1 MLLPVFLIE
10 GTDDD
15 PLARTGMNEFLVF
28 QINPHMGG
36 PFLLPPVVEEDE
48 VAFTEFPLLDF
59 PAILLP
65 LVVGVPFEAF
75 SIYLI
80 IYGGSQSRT
89 IHSPFCASASPI
101 GYTQPLG

>member
-15 PLARTGMNEFLVF
+15 PLARAGVDELLVF
-28 QINPHMGG
+28 QVDAHVGG

-65 LVVGVPFEAF
+65 LVFRVAF
-75 SIYLI
+75 QALAIHLLI
-80 IYGGSQSRT
+80 DGRSQSRT
-89 IHSPFCASASPI
+89 VYPSFGGSTSSIGYSQPI
-101 GYTQPLG
+101 G